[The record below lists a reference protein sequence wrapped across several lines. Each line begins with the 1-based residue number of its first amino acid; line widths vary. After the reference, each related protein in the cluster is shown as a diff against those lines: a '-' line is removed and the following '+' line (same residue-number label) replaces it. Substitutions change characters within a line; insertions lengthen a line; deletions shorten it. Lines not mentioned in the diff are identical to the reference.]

1 VAAPEPPPAPECPRC
16 GTPYAPRQEY
26 CLECGLRLP
35 ITGGVVGTLASAW
48 RQRLPYYPG
57 DWIWPVLVALVIAA
71 IAAVVAIAATR
82 DSGKGKTLV
91 ATTTQGTVGGT
102 VTTVGPTGPGSTT
115 VSTTPPTTAP
125 TSTSPPPPANQL
137 TTWPAG
143 TNGYTVVLNSVPT
156 SGGRAHAE
164 QLAQFGIAP
173 FDLLVANLYPFR
185 ETVAAGGDFD
195 ACVEQIDIGGP
206 AMVRAAAKNH
216 ANVAVV
222 TAPSGYPLIVEALRD
237 GDWAI
242 WGNTTIAEAEDRGHH
257 EADDLARRHGV
268 RQEGDT

>member
-1 VAAPEPPPAPECPRC
+1 MAAPEPPPAPECPRC

-91 ATTTQGTVGGT
+91 ATTAQGTVGAT

-115 VSTTPPTTAP
+115 VSTTTPTTAP

-164 QLAQFGIAP
+164 QLAK
-173 FDLLVANLYPFR
+173 
-185 ETVAAGGDFD
+185 AALKAGLTNVGVLDSSRYSSLHPGYYVVFSG
-195 ACVEQIDIGGP
+195 VFTSL
-206 AMVRAAAKNH
+206 AAAQG
-216 ANVAVV
+216 ALTSAR
-222 TAPSGYPLIVEALRD
+222 SGGYPSAYAR
-237 GDWAI
+237 AI
-242 WGNTTIAEAEDRGHH
+242 TP
-257 EADDLARRHGV
+257 
-268 RQEGDT
+268 

>member
-1 VAAPEPPPAPECPRC
+1 MSEPPVETPPTDGAAGECPRC

-164 QLAQFGIAP
+164 QLAK
-173 FDLLVANLYPFR
+173 
-185 ETVAAGGDFD
+185 AALKAGLTNVGVLDSSRYSSLHPGYYVVFSG
-195 ACVEQIDIGGP
+195 VFNSL
-206 AMVRAAAKNH
+206 AAAQG
-216 ANVAVV
+216 ALTSAR
-222 TAPSGYPLIVEALRD
+222 SGGYPSAYAR
-237 GDWAI
+237 AI
-242 WGNTTIAEAEDRGHH
+242 TP
-257 EADDLARRHGV
+257 
-268 RQEGDT
+268 

>member
-1 VAAPEPPPAPECPRC
+1 VTEPPVETPPPDGAAGECPRC

-115 VSTTPPTTAP
+115 VSTTTPTTAP

-164 QLAQFGIAP
+164 QLAK
-173 FDLLVANLYPFR
+173 
-185 ETVAAGGDFD
+185 AALKAGLTSVGVLDSSRYSSLHPGYYVVFSG
-195 ACVEQIDIGGP
+195 VFNSL
-206 AMVRAAAKNH
+206 AAAQG
-216 ANVAVV
+216 ALTSAR
-222 TAPSGYPLIVEALRD
+222 SGGYPSAYAR
-237 GDWAI
+237 AI
-242 WGNTTIAEAEDRGHH
+242 TP
-257 EADDLARRHGV
+257 
-268 RQEGDT
+268 